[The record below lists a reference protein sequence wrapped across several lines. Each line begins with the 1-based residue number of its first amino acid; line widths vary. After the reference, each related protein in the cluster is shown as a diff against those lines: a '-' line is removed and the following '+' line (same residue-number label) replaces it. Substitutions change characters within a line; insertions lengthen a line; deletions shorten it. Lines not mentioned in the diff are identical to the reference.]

1 MVVQSHDGGK
11 TWIDKIEEG
20 PYDTHTLATHPKAPK
35 RLYSSACDGYFEIFD
50 YGESWSRL
58 TDGLRHHHY
67 LYGLAVD
74 SADPQNLF
82 IARNNR

>member
-35 RLYSSACDGYFEIFD
+35 RLYSSAC
-50 YGESWSRL
+50 
-58 TDGLRHHHY
+58 
-67 LYGLAVD
+67 
-74 SADPQNLF
+74 
-82 IARNNR
+82 